1 MHEKTNGSSYK
12 ADATRP
18 YPLAPSTPQQVPA
31 SWWLQA
37 HTNFCTRRLPPLKAV
52 LYTIS
57 TSPMIVALE
66 PRILIAPAIAVG
78 LINVVRSWSPWEYR
92 LDMDGGDHGEV

>member
-1 MHEKTNGSSYK
+1 
-12 ADATRP
+12 
-18 YPLAPSTPQQVPA
+18 
-31 SWWLQA
+31 
-37 HTNFCTRRLPPLKAV
+37 
-52 LYTIS
+52 
-57 TSPMIVALE
+57 MIVALE